1 MSFDN
6 VMLLSTLLPILI
18 IGVTAMVVLPL
29 LTGLLRNGSRNR
41 FLLQNGQ
48 AAQASIL
55 KVWQTNVSMND
66 KPQFG
71 FLLLVQPPQGQPF
84 QAEAKM
90 FVSLIQ
96 LVQIQPSTLV
106 EVKYDP
112 ADKTKVAIS
121 AFGISK
127 PFYQG
132 FPLAS
137 Q

>member
-1 MSFDN
+1 
-6 VMLLSTLLPILI
+6 
-18 IGVTAMVVLPL
+18 MVVFPL
-29 LTGLLRNGSRNR
+29 LTGLLRNGSHNR
-41 FLLQNGQ
+41 ALLQNGQ

-71 FLLLVQPPQGQPF
+71 FLLLVQPQQGQPF

-96 LVQIQPSTLV
+96 LVQTQPGTLV

-112 ADKTKVAIS
+112 ADKTRVAIS
-121 AFGISK
+121 AFGIPQ

-132 FPLAS
+132 FPMAG